1 MKFQKRRV
9 YFQDTRLSKNIIL
22 QKYKKSDGYTPVDN
36 ILDGKVFFLFF
47 FFFLLL
53 INIAEILFMVSMF
66 VHRCLKSKIVIALSL
81 SIELPSLANRI
92 V

>member
-22 QKYKKSDGYTPVDN
+22 QKYKKSDEYTPVDN

-47 FFFLLL
+47 FFFAFNKYCGNPLYG
-53 INIAEILFMVSMF
+53 IYVCSSMF
-66 VHRCLKSKIVIALSL
+66 K
-81 SIELPSLANRI
+81 E
-92 V
+92 

>member
-47 FFFLLL
+47 FFFC
-53 INIAEILFMVSMF
+53 F
-66 VHRCLKSKIVIALSL
+66 
-81 SIELPSLANRI
+81 
-92 V
+92 

>member
-22 QKYKKSDGYTPVDN
+22 QKYKKSDEYTPVDN

-47 FFFLLL
+47 FFFC
-53 INIAEILFMVSMF
+53 F
-66 VHRCLKSKIVIALSL
+66 
-81 SIELPSLANRI
+81 
-92 V
+92 